1 MSWAFR
7 ARPGLRAVGVSAATA
22 FWLFVA
28 QGSALAA
35 GPPQIVLTAV
45 EGVSATAVTLR
56 AAINPEGLATTYRF
70 EYLSEAAYETNVE
83 AARDP
88 FTGATPEPASD
99 VNLGAGTA
107 AVKVSQH
114 PTGLAPSSAYRYRVR
129 AANSAETVFSVARPF
144 ATQDPTN
151 AFALLDGRG
160 WEMVSPLEK
169 NGGAVQ
175 GPGEVAG
182 GGVFQAATNGSSLTY
197 SSADSFYGSALGA
210 PAGSQYLSTHQAG
223 SWSTAD
229 IIAPL
234 LAGSYGSEPDGVP
247 YQLFSADLSRALM
260 SGGER
265 CRTNPVGECP
275 VSNPPLPGSGAPAGY
290 RDYYLRD
297 GGGFHSLLTQADLEH
312 TSLPASEFQ
321 LRLVGADPDLAHA
334 ILSSC
339 ASLAPGAVEVAAG
352 GGCDEGAQNLYEW
365 SGGDLSAINLLPGET
380 QSAPGATIAAPA
392 GAVSANG
399 SRVYWTREG
408 NLYLHE
414 GAATKLLGAEATF
427 ETASSNGDVAFYLKG
442 GHLYRYE
449 AEGETSTD
457 LTPGKEV
464 KGVFGTSADGSHLYY
479 ESPAGIFLWQEGTST
494 SVVTGAAQSASF
506 PPATGTARVSPDGSR
521 LLFLSTAEL
530 TGYPSEGNTEAFL
543 FVPSPGG
550 GEGTLACVSCNPTGV
565 RPNGSASLPG
575 AYFNTSAAPAY
586 KPRSLSDDGMRVFF
600 ESTDSLVSQDTNGRT
615 DVYEWEAKGTGSCTR
630 APGCVDLI
638 SSGRDSETSSF
649 LDAGA
654 DGDDAFFL
662 TAASLDPLD
671 PGSVDVYDARVG
683 GGFSLSPNVI
693 ACNADACQV
702 LPEAPEDPTP
712 GTLAVTGG
720 NPPLSIA
727 RTKQTKP
734 KHHAKKKG
742 KGKRHRRGRRQ

>member
-1 MSWAFR
+1 VSWAFR
-7 ARPGLRAVGVSAATA
+7 ARPGLRAVGVSVATA
-22 FWLFVA
+22 FWLLAA

-70 EYLSEAAYETNVE
+70 EYLSEAAFEANVE
-83 AARDP
+83 AAREP
-88 FTGATPEPASD
+88 FTGATPEPASV

-182 GGVFQAATNGSSLTY
+182 GGVFQAAANGSSLTY

-210 PAGSQYLSTHQAG
+210 PAGSQYLSTHQAD

-229 IIAPL
+229 ITAPL

-247 YQLFSADLSRALM
+247 YQLFSPDLSRALM

-265 CRTNPVGECP
+265 CRANPAGECP

-312 TSLPASEFQ
+312 TSLSASEFQ

-392 GAVSANG
+392 GAVSADG

-408 NLYLHE
+408 NLYLRE
-414 GAATKLLGAEATF
+414 AAATKLLGAEATF
-427 ETASSNGDVAFYLKG
+427 EAASSNGEVAFYLKG

-457 LTPGKEV
+457 LTPGEEV
-464 KGVFGTSADGSHLYY
+464 KGVFGASADGSHLYY

-494 SVVTGAAQSASF
+494 SVTTSAAQSASF
-506 PPATGTARVSPDGSR
+506 PPATGTARVSPDGSD
-521 LLFLSTAEL
+521 LLFVSTAEP
-530 TGYPSEGNTEAFL
+530 TGYPGEGQTEAFL
-543 FVPSPGG
+543 YTAAQGAKEASL
-550 GEGTLACVSCNPTGV
+550 TCVSCNPTGE
-565 RPNGSASLPG
+565 RPKGPAQLPG
-575 AYFNTSAAPAY
+575 AYENSSDPLPY
-586 KPRSLSDDGMRVFF
+586 KPRSLSADGTRVFF
-600 ESTDSLVSQDTNGRT
+600 DSGDSLVSQDTNESA

-638 SSGRDSETSSF
+638 SSGRDSEPSSF
-649 LDAGA
+649 LDADG

-662 TAASLDPLD
+662 TAAALYPPD

-683 GGFSLSPNVI
+683 GGLSVPPNVI

-720 NPPLSIA
+720 NPPLRIA
-727 RTKQTKP
+727 GAKKKP
-734 KHHAKKKG
+734 KHKAQKKG
-742 KGKRHRRGRRQ
+742 GGKKHRQGRKR